1 MKEANRKKRNTDRL
15 TELWPLFAKKIKAV
29 IETLEAKGLRPRI
42 QEAWRSEADQLIDFK
57 KGTSKLKFGFHNV
70 TGANGTKEAL
80 AVDML
85 DDNHPMNIGTEYL
98 LHLAAAAESQGLVT
112 GIRWG
117 LPNKLRTAID
127 NAIAEGDWKAPVK
140 VGWDP
145 THVEPTGIT
154 PDEAK
159 AGERPS

>member
-1 MKEANRKKRNTDRL
+1 M
-15 TELWPLFAKKIKAV
+15 TELWPSFAKKIKAV

-70 TGANGTKEAL
+70 TGANGKKESL

-85 DDNHPMNIGTEYL
+85 DDNHPTNIGTEYL

-117 LPNKLRTAID
+117 LPNKLRMAID
-127 NAIAEGDWKAPVK
+127 NAIAEGDWKATVK
-140 VGWDP
+140 IGWDP

-159 AGERPS
+159 AGERPT

>member
-1 MKEANRKKRNTDRL
+1 MKEANRKKRNTDRIG
-15 TELWPLFAKKIKAV
+15 ELWPSFGKKIKAV
-29 IETLEAKGLRPRI
+29 IQTLEAEGLRPRI
-42 QEAWRSEADQLIDFK
+42 QDAWRSEAEQLIAFEN
-57 KGTSKLKFGFHNV
+57 GNSKLKFGFHNV
-70 TGANGTKEAL
+70 TGANGTKESL

-85 DDNHPMNIGTEYL
+85 DDNHPTNVGTEYL
-98 LHLAAAAESQGLVT
+98 LHLAAAAEAQGLIT

-117 LPNKLRTAID
+117 LPKKLRTAVD
-127 NAIAEGDWKAPVK
+127 NAIANQDWKAAVK

-159 AGERPS
+159 AGERPK